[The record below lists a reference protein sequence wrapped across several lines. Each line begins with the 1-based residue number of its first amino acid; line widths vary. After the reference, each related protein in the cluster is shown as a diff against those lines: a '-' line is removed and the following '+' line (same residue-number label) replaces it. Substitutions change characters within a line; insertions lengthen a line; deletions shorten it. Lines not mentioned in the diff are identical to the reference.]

1 MSRKFLI
8 AGNWKM
14 NKTIEEAL
22 ALGEG
27 VAAGAA
33 PYLAVDVA
41 IFPTFVALPA
51 LAAML
56 ADSTLKLGAQNAHP
70 AESGAFTGEIALPM
84 LVGLVD
90 MVILG
95 HSERRAIFDESSEF
109 IGDKVRATLDQ
120 ELTPVLCVGEQLEDR
135 NAGNTDAIVG
145 AQVRDGLRA
154 VTVAEMPGVILAY
167 EPVWAIGTGLT
178 ATPGQADETI
188 GAIRSILADLY
199 DRGVADTVRILYGG
213 SVNPGNWDEIA
224 RQENVDGALVGGAS
238 LKVEDFTELVRIS
251 AAL

>member
-1 MSRKFLI
+1 M
-8 AGNWKM
+8 
-14 NKTIEEAL
+14 
-22 ALGEG
+22 
-27 VAAGAA
+27 
-33 PYLAVDVA
+33 
-41 IFPTFVALPA
+41 
-51 LAAML
+51 
-56 ADSTLKLGAQNAHP
+56 
-70 AESGAFTGEIALPM
+70 
-84 LVGLVD
+84 
-90 MVILG
+90 
-95 HSERRAIFDESSEF
+95 
-109 IGDKVRATLDQ
+109 
-120 ELTPVLCVGEQLEDR
+120 LCVGEQLEDR

-188 GAIRSILADLY
+188 GTIRSILADLY
-199 DRGVADTVRILYGG
+199 DSGVADTVRILYGG

-224 RQENVDGALVGGAS
+224 CQENVDGALVGGAS